1 MWHYVNEETPLIMN
15 YRNSG
20 LEVKSYRYYDPKTC
34 GFDAVGAY
42 EDLNVSPPTQLY
54 TPVITLRAWLFL
66 SLNESCEGGDVGS
79 PTSL

>member
-1 MWHYVNEETPLIMN
+1 MN

-34 GFDAVGAY
+34 GFDAARAY

-54 TPVITLRAWLFL
+54 TPVVRYELDGFFDSLEVVRVGTLDPQLP
-66 SLNESCEGGDVGS
+66 CK
-79 PTSL
+79 